1 MKKFLTVALIA
12 AMLCSRAAFAE
23 KEEAE
28 TVTAA
33 ESVTE
38 VAENSAGENDE
49 KYTLPKEEDEA
60 ELPEGAVECAE
71 DTEEPTVIGGADA
84 ETEISVQDIHILTVN
99 VTMTP
104 KMKVVDSVAVFEL
117 CDKDGK
123 VIGTKEEW
131 IGGITETLELKF
143 DVPVLKAGDTYKL
156 RLKSGLNYL
165 KYYDKTYGTGEE
177 IELVAYGYRDEN
189 DEPCVASDFAV
200 EGCPLYEHAIVTYVE
215 RVQLQLYPD
224 ARLIDSTAM
233 VPVRPVAE
241 ALGLDV
247 RYDERYNSIVCEIA
261 GKQAIF
267 NVGTAYATIM
277 GTDIYLP
284 ASCQII
290 DDTAFVP
297 ARTLAEAFGC
307 SVEALDFGDHIDVCI
322 GESSVV
328 KEYRMSVPV
337 NQWGISS
344 RTNYMVWIDKS
355 DFRVRVY
362 KGSKGKWEE
371 VKSFACAIGAPGSP
385 TITGSYE
392 YEYRMPQW
400 SYPGYYV
407 GPCLVFYG
415 NYAMHSTLL
424 QYNGTPYDDR
434 VGVMISHGCVRLR
447 KADIDWLDR
456 NLPVKSRVYITE

>member
-1 MKKFLTVALIA
+1 MKKILTMALIA
-12 AMLCSRAAFAE
+12 AMLCSQVAFAE
-23 KEEAE
+23 KEDAEA
-28 TVTAA
+28 VTAA
-33 ESVTE
+33 EGVTE
-38 VAENSAGENDE
+38 SAETHVAENDE
-49 KYTLPKEEDEA
+49 EYTLPEEET
-60 ELPEGAVECAE
+60 EEEVSESAVECAE
-71 DTEEPTVIGGADA
+71 DTTEPTVIGGADA
-84 ETEISVQDIHILTVN
+84 ETEIVIQDAQIVTVN

-104 KMKVVDSVAVFEL
+104 KMKVVDSVAVIEL
-117 CDKDGK
+117 RDKDGK

-131 IGGITETLELKF
+131 IGGITEALELKF
-143 DVPVLKAGDTYKL
+143 DVPELKAGDTYKL
-156 RLKSGLNYL
+156 RLKSGLNYI
-165 KYYDKTYGTGEE
+165 KYYDKTYGVGEDV
-177 IELVAYGYRDEN
+177 ELVAYGYRNEN
-189 DEPCVASDFAV
+189 DEPCVASEFAL

-215 RVQLQLYPD
+215 GVQLQLYPD

-247 RYDERYNSIVCEIA
+247 RYDEAYNSIVCEIA

-277 GTDIYLP
+277 GADMYMP
-284 ASCQII
+284 ANCEII
-290 DDTAFVP
+290 DNTAFVP
-297 ARTLAEAFGC
+297 ARVLAEAFGC
-307 SVEALDFGDHIDVCI
+307 TVEALEFGDHIDVCI

-328 KEYRMSVPV
+328 KEYRMSIPV
-337 NQWGISS
+337 NRWGISS

-355 DFRVRVY
+355 DFKVRVY

-371 VKSFACAIGAPGSP
+371 VKSFTCAIGAPGSP
-385 TITGSYE
+385 TITGSFE

-424 QYNGTPYDDR
+424 QYNGTPYDNR